1 MTFMRIAQI
10 GVAVLAAALAPAAV
24 FAAVGGSLSLLTISF
39 GIALAHA
46 VLLGL
51 PTFLVLR
58 TKNWVNGI
66 STPVAGF
73 IIGAIPVGVLSWPMR
88 YSDLKSN
95 AWTGPERVQTMLDGV
110 PTLAGWL
117 QYLQGLLFFGA
128 FGALGGIA
136 FWATLRVAGQLPFR
150 RADAEDISPHS
161 HRPSVLPWRAFLL
174 GAVPLLAIAVL
185 AVPAITK
192 DRSCHNMFRDGRTS
206 IAPVV
211 RIDLQIVDEDW
222 PILVERLRTF
232 AEKYEFSLRD
242 DSKVTPDVMR
252 ALYLSVCNEQG
263 VNINI
268 AEQRWAHNKYENALK
283 ERGVSINIYVQKDET
298 NWRPVAR
305 FVADNLETRWPGK
318 LQFRDERGQVAP
330 KPQSLSSP
338 AQ

>member
-1 MTFMRIAQI
+1 
-10 GVAVLAAALAPAAV
+10 
-24 FAAVGGSLSLLTISF
+24 
-39 GIALAHA
+39 
-46 VLLGL
+46 
-51 PTFLVLR
+51 
-58 TKNWVNGI
+58 
-66 STPVAGF
+66 
-73 IIGAIPVGVLSWPMR
+73 
-88 YSDLKSN
+88 
-95 AWTGPERVQTMLDGV
+95 
-110 PTLAGWL
+110 
-117 QYLQGLLFFGA
+117 
-128 FGALGGIA
+128 
-136 FWATLRVAGQLPFR
+136 
-150 RADAEDISPHS
+150 
-161 HRPSVLPWRAFLL
+161 
-174 GAVPLLAIAVL
+174 
-185 AVPAITK
+185 
-192 DRSCHNMFRDGRTS
+192 MFRDGRTS

-305 FVADNLETRWPGK
+305 FVADNLEKRWPGK

>member
-1 MTFMRIAQI
+1 
-10 GVAVLAAALAPAAV
+10 
-24 FAAVGGSLSLLTISF
+24 
-39 GIALAHA
+39 
-46 VLLGL
+46 
-51 PTFLVLR
+51 
-58 TKNWVNGI
+58 
-66 STPVAGF
+66 
-73 IIGAIPVGVLSWPMR
+73 
-88 YSDLKSN
+88 
-95 AWTGPERVQTMLDGV
+95 MLDGV

-222 PILVERLRTF
+222 PILVERLRTV
-232 AEKYEFSLRD
+232 AAKYEFSLRD